1 MALTLMEGEQS
12 CQESTQVENQ
22 LRNRLAKL
30 SVNFKNG
37 SNLRL
42 LHILDG
48 ESLQSLFMLNPECQI
63 KILEETYL
71 NRTRCGCNN
80 FKIKSDC
87 CPLQKVS
94 KASISNNSE
103 FNTLEKFSLKEE
115 TGSEPKFKTLSSS
128 NFPKVIYKNSTNCNE
143 DTLVNSNIKC
153 LFVPTLN
160 GVKDV
165 YSDPFLQNT
174 KMIEK
179 MKIVKNEENEESPA
193 PDTSSNEYATKRP
206 LLRRQPVN
214 AGSDK
219 NHNELDNEFEFTLKE
234 ENIVS
239 FVCSPT
245 PPRKFKDQSDLTFD
259 NDPSNDDSDQESD
272 KHSERSSSKGD
283 SVSETVSNISY
294 KSNSKSDV
302 MMSRARFHDWPK
314 TNNLVWHPPTQQ
326 NNVDLNSISKPHV
339 YSLPSN
345 EFMRPN
351 LHQNVIDFHEPVNHN
366 SFLNNQNKLKS
377 SCAQETILFREAS
390 LRGCYNLE
398 AILKEISPS
407 LPNVEQEVVKV
418 REAIFSSIRAKQNND
433 CLISDSVISMMDL
446 IKLWIKLNAHF
457 ERDDFRN
464 ILEISG
470 CDISVFH
477 DFLQWQYVSRMFIE
491 KMIHVLK
498 KISHRNTADVNNHC
512 PSFNHSGYHRTPAYE
527 LSLINVN
534 HSSGNDSKDT
544 KIPSSKLDF
553 TQTKHW
559 KQRRFQPDQTNQEVT
574 ETKNKRL
581 LRSNL
586 TVTNTFNS
594 FQLPVNG
601 NSEIVFGQGD
611 NRLSCYSRDFNFD
624 NKNCK
629 IPCKLNYFSED
640 CSQFSHSSKFI
651 KDTPVLTGVLE
662 KKEPIKR
669 PLINPIKEPCCIK
682 GETNMYA
689 PRLANDNLNCSST
702 NLMNLSVSHRCSINT
717 PTIPTV
723 PPFCNNQPCFINA
736 NQSLPNFGQCHSLKK
751 PNPIHCIDTD
761 LGDCIK
767 SNYMKPGSYNP
778 PQKPLTYQKIIN
790 NNLPIED
797 MPVVG
802 IPFLYSNT
810 QTPALIVEVS
820 KSFDTSHTSPSQ
832 THDVP
837 TESRSDDTW
846 KVALTLAESFRENMI
861 ASKCSSNPNLKV
873 SETVS
878 LKSHFLLSDGFSQ
891 HSSNNELKVDS
902 ETEDSNVFDKS
913 TPTDIAIPAVESK
926 LKTTDWLTKSF
937 DCTPPETDKE
947 TSNAETNYVRP
958 DCESYGVNKSC
969 DSTSHQDKVK
979 HKHCMPVSPEED
991 KQKDSV
997 NIDRTLNTVPQT
1009 TKTPLV
1015 NPAYQDLG
1023 SGFNFRKPKKNKKLR
1038 DEYTNVFENKPTLL
1052 CRKPKSIFK
1061 RSMTKHMFCK
1071 LEEIF
1076 NYIWNTKLCDFD
1088 GVEIKPEQDTGR
1100 LDYKIRNPLYIQVLK
1115 CKLAN
1120 HGYDTLEQAL
1130 TDFQQ
1135 FFLGVK
1141 GRNKGDK
1148 QCIEVVGIMEQ
1159 CFLNL
1164 VEKHFGLLYQPT
1176 PQYFGPIGMAPSLKP
1191 RRPKKAPRRF

>member
-1 MALTLMEGEQS
+1 MALTLVEGEQS

-30 SVNFKNG
+30 SINLKNG

-71 NRTRCGCNN
+71 NQTRCGYNN

-87 CPLQKVS
+87 CPLKKVS
-94 KASISNNSE
+94 KTSSSNKSESNSIE
-103 FNTLEKFSLKEE
+103 QFSLKDE
-115 TGSEPKFKTLSSS
+115 TALEPKSNILSNS
-128 NFPKVIYKNSTNCNE
+128 NFPKVIYKSSSNCSE

-160 GVKDV
+160 GLKDD
-165 YSDPFLQNT
+165 YSDPIFQNT

-179 MKIVKNEENEESPA
+179 IKILKNEEIPA
-193 PDTSSNEYATKRP
+193 SDPSSNEYVTKRS

-214 AGSDK
+214 ACSDK
-219 NHNELDNEFEFTLKE
+219 NHNELDSDFEFTLKE

-245 PPRKFKDQSDLTFD
+245 PPRKFKDQSDHKFD
-259 NDPSNDDSDQESD
+259 NDPSNNDSDQESD

-283 SVSETVSNISY
+283 SVSETVSNFSY
-294 KSNSKSDV
+294 KSNSIGD
-302 MMSRARFHDWPK
+302 MIMSGTRVHDWPK
-314 TNNLVWHPPTQQ
+314 LNNLVWHPPTQQ
-326 NNVDLNSISKPHV
+326 NSLDLNSINKPNV
-339 YSLPSN
+339 YSLPSSN
-345 EFMRPN
+345 DLMRPN
-351 LHQNVIDFHEPVNHN
+351 LHQNIDFHEPVNHN
-366 SFLNNQNKLKS
+366 SFLSNQNRLKS

-398 AILKEISPS
+398 AILKEINPS
-407 LPNVEQEVVKV
+407 LPVVEQEVVKV
-418 REAIFSSIRAKQNND
+418 KEAIFSSIRSKQNND
-433 CLISDSVISMMDL
+433 CLISDSVCSIMDL

-464 ILEISG
+464 VLEMSG
-470 CDISVFH
+470 CDNSVFH
-477 DFLQWQYVSRMFIE
+477 EFLQWQYVSRMFIE

-498 KISHRNTADVNNHC
+498 KISHRNTADMNSI
-512 PSFNHSGYHRTPAYE
+512 SFNHSGYLRTPAYE
-527 LSLINVN
+527 LSFNNVN
-534 HSSGNDSKDT
+534 HSSGNDSKDNKFT
-544 KIPSSKLDF
+544 SSKLDL

-559 KQRRFQPDQTNQEVT
+559 KQRRFQLDQTNQEVT

-601 NSEIVFGQGD
+601 NTEMVFGQGD
-611 NRLSCYSRDFNFD
+611 NRLSCYNRDFNFD
-624 NKNCK
+624 NKNSK
-629 IPCKLNYFSED
+629 MAGKLSNFSED
-640 CSQFSHSSKFI
+640 FSQFSHSSKFI
-651 KDTPVLTGVLE
+651 KDTSVLTGVLE

-669 PLINPIKEPCCIK
+669 PLINPMKEPCGMK
-682 GETNMYA
+682 GETNMYV
-689 PRLANDNLNCSST
+689 PRLVNENLNCPSI
-702 NLMNLSVSHRCSINT
+702 NLMNSSVSHRCSINT
-717 PTIPTV
+717 SNIPTV
-723 PPFCNNQPCFINA
+723 PPFCNNQPCFINS
-736 NQSLPNFGQCHSLKK
+736 NQCLPNFGQCQSLKK
-751 PNPIHCIDTD
+751 ANPIHCIDTD
-761 LGDCIK
+761 LGENCIK

-778 PQKPLTYQKIIN
+778 PQKPLTYQKVIN

-820 KSFDTSHTSPSQ
+820 KSFDTSQSNPSQ
-832 THDVP
+832 THAVL

-846 KVALTLAESFRENMI
+846 KVALSLAESFRESMI

-878 LKSHFLLSDGFSQ
+878 LKSHFLLSDEFSQ
-891 HSSNNELKVDS
+891 HSSNNEFKLDS
-902 ETEDSNVFDKS
+902 ENEDSNVFDKS
-913 TPTDIAIPAVESK
+913 ASADIAIPVVEPK

-937 DCTPPETDKE
+937 DCTPPETDRE
-947 TSNAETNYVRP
+947 NINAETKYVRS
-958 DCESYGVNKSC
+958 DCESNGINKDC
-969 DSTSHQDKVK
+969 DSISHQDKVK

-991 KQKDSV
+991 RQKDSL
-997 NIDRTLNTVPQT
+997 NIDRGLNTVAHTP
-1009 TKTPLV
+1009 KTPHV
-1015 NPAYQDLG
+1015 NSIYQDAG

-1052 CRKPKSIFK
+1052 YRKPKSIFK

-1088 GVEIKPEQDTGR
+1088 GVDIKPEQDMGR

-1120 HGYDTLEQAL
+1120 HSYDTLEQAL

-1148 QCIEVVGIMEQ
+1148 QCIEVVGFMEQ

-1164 VEKHFGLLYQPT
+1164 VEKHFGLLYQPA